1 MLGKIRGI
9 KPQTWTDEKIV
20 SLTPLARIL
29 FVGSWNFACD
39 NGHVQDSPIQ
49 LKIRILPGDNCDIN
63 ELLDEIIAAGL
74 MERGDGYLTIP
85 NLTDH
90 QRPHKRWWKTC
101 DKPGCNVPE
110 GASST
115 PNNRGTTV
123 AQPLHNGGTTVVT
136 PSTTSPTTADVDGD
150 VDGEGELTKARKR
163 ATQLPASWEP
173 TDEHRKRATEYG
185 LNLDREAVK
194 FRTHA
199 QEKGRTAKNWNAAF
213 TRWLINAAEYAQRD
227 GRSTQRPPQQQY
239 THDDLMQLP
248 VEKRAALVAA
258 RTTGNLQ

>member
-39 NGHVQDSPIQ
+39 NGHVQDSHIQ
-49 LKIRILPGDNCDIN
+49 LKIRLLPGDDQDTPIQPTPPILPAATRDTN

-123 AQPLHNGGTTVVT
+123 
-136 PSTTSPTTADVDGD
+136 
-150 VDGEGELTKARKR
+150 
-163 ATQLPASWEP
+163 
-173 TDEHRKRATEYG
+173 
-185 LNLDREAVK
+185 
-194 FRTHA
+194 
-199 QEKGRTAKNWNAAF
+199 
-213 TRWLINAAEYAQRD
+213 
-227 GRSTQRPPQQQY
+227 
-239 THDDLMQLP
+239 
-248 VEKRAALVAA
+248 
-258 RTTGNLQ
+258 